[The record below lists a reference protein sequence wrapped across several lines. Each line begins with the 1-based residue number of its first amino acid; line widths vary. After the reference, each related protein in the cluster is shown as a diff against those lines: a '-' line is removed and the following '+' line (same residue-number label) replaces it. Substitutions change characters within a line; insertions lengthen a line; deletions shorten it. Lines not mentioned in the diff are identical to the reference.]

1 MSVVSKALARKK
13 PDPMTTNYMIESM
26 DGNSLGEGFGSREEA
41 AKAAQAKADHLNQIV
56 YVVRGD
62 GRPFSSNVVSPR
74 VIKAALQKL
83 VVDYGDI
90 GLVQNVAAINA
101 GIAVI
106 REIGAPTRISTSVPL
121 QTVGSASGGCD
132 HGDQRDPR

>member
-62 GRPFSSNVVSPR
+62 GHPFADDVSPR

-83 VVDYGDI
+83 VADYGDI

-121 QTVGSASGGCD
+121 QTVGSDSGGCD